1 MKKTKNNNII
11 EAKQKELEALQVES
25 NSALDVV
32 TSTINQLLAVNEKI
46 EANMSE
52 IAEAKA
58 KLQATEE
65 GLNTTKEHNSKIINK
80 FRALIED

>member
-1 MKKTKNNNII
+1 MKKTNNII
-11 EAKQKELEALQVES
+11 EVKQKELEVLQAES
-25 NSALDVV
+25 SSALDVV

-58 KLQATEE
+58 KLAVTEE
-65 GLNTTKEHNSKIINK
+65 GLNTTKERNSKIIGK
-80 FRALIED
+80 FKALIED

>member
-1 MKKTKNNNII
+1 MKKTKDII
-11 EAKQKELEALQVES
+11 EMKQKELEALQVES
-25 NSALDVV
+25 NSALDIV
-32 TSTINQLLAVNEKI
+32 TSTINQLLTVNEKI
-46 EANMSE
+46 ETNINE
-52 IAEAKA
+52 ITEAKA

>member
-1 MKKTKNNNII
+1 MKRTKDII
-11 EAKQKELEALQVES
+11 EAKQKELEVLQAES
-25 NSALDVV
+25 NGALDIV

-46 EANMSE
+46 ETNMSE

-58 KLQATEE
+58 KLAVTEE
-65 GLNTTKEHNSKIINK
+65 GLTTTKERNSKIINK

>member
-1 MKKTKNNNII
+1 MKRTKDII
-11 EAKQKELEALQVES
+11 EAKQKELEVLQAES

-32 TSTINQLLAVNEKI
+32 ISTINQLLAVNEKI

-52 IAEAKA
+52 IAEAKT
-58 KLQATEE
+58 KLAVTEE
-65 GLNTTKEHNSKIINK
+65 GLNTTKEHNSKIISK